1 MKRIRDKTF
10 CFGVQLEPN
19 PRTWHTSRIHG
30 AGCNSEELRGIS
42 YVRIPTFIA
51 WETSNDKFTIPEPV
65 LAIASKRRVTH
76 YPKVSEKKNK
86 CALTSSNNQTR
97 VLLQAQ
103 TTKQRCSYELKRIYI
118 CGVHLRLLPQ
128 TSPGGT
134 YPPSPSLLVLVRLLP
149 WVNLGLY
156 LYLYL
161 FYCAC
166 MFNSHKICAQKW

>member
-1 MKRIRDKTF
+1 MGRGATPKSCMGFRMSEF
-10 CFGVQLEPN
+10 PPLL
-19 PRTWHTSRIHG
+19 PR
-30 AGCNSEELRGIS
+30 EM
-42 YVRIPTFIA
+42 
-51 WETSNDKFTIPEPV
+51 SNGKFTIPELV

-103 TTKQRCSYELKRIYI
+103 TTKQRCSYELKRIHI

-134 YPPSPSLLVLVRLLP
+134 CLPSPSLLVLVRLLP

-161 FYCAC
+161 FYCAF

>member
-1 MKRIRDKTF
+1 MGRGATPKSCMGFRMSEF
-10 CFGVQLEPN
+10 PPLL
-19 PRTWHTSRIHG
+19 PR
-30 AGCNSEELRGIS
+30 EM
-42 YVRIPTFIA
+42 
-51 WETSNDKFTIPEPV
+51 SNGKFTIPEPV

-76 YPKVSEKKNK
+76 YPKVTEKKNK

-134 YPPSPSLLVLVRLLP
+134 CLRSPSLLVLVRLLL

-161 FYCAC
+161 FYCAY